1 MCLIR
6 EYILKNGKNLFSM
19 YYGALWSPGENV
31 TLGEAVIF
39 TSSFLRL
46 S

>member
-6 EYILKNGKNLFSM
+6 DFFSKNGKNLFSM
-19 YYGALWSPGENV
+19 YYGALWSPRENV
-31 TLGEAVIF
+31 SLGEAVIF

>member
-6 EYILKNGKNLFSM
+6 EYFFLNGKNLFSM
-19 YYGALWSPGENV
+19 YYGALWSPKENV
-31 TLGEAVIF
+31 SLGEAVIF